1 MTSSDPVTSERRLD
15 EHGAVLVRQRAAP
28 GEEHVRGV
36 EVEQVG
42 DAGRVEVAEVEQPP
56 GEVARVVV
64 RAEQAAE
71 LLVEDGLGGRPGK
84 PGGVCC
90 RWCG

>member
-1 MTSSDPVTSERRLD
+1 M
-15 EHGAVLVRQRAAP
+15 RQRAAP
-28 GEEHVRGV
+28 GEEDVRRV

-56 GEVARVVV
+56 REVARVVV

-71 LLVEDGLGGRPGK
+71 LVVEDGLGVQPAREARVGA
-84 PGGVCC
+84 V
-90 RWCG
+90 